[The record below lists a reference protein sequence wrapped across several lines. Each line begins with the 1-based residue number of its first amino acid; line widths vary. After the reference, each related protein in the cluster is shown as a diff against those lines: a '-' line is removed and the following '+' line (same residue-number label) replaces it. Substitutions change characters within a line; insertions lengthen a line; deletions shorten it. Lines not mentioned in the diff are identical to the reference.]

1 MGPAAVRSR
10 PSVSPRSDISP
21 FAILARSL
29 RYLAPIAVL
38 SAIAMAP
45 IAFVVFGVAVP
56 ANAKQASIVLRVA
69 WLCAAS
75 GMIALLVLVG
85 ALAPIL
91 RGERVSQIV
100 ALARGAR
107 GMMRAIVPAIVVLC
121 AVAMGLVALVVPG
134 LLLYGLFVLAPAS
147 EANGVAAKLADS
159 VALVRRR
166 WRTIAIV
173 IAVTVI
179 ALAAVV
185 AVQQLL
191 LPIPLGKSP
200 TRAQLVLFPQMVR
213 FTGIAMVG
221 IVPCAAMTLA
231 AIHASVTSNSR

>member
-1 MGPAAVRSR
+1 M
-10 PSVSPRSDISP
+10 SP
-21 FAILARSL
+21 FAILARSV

-45 IAFVVFGVAVP
+45 IALVAFGVAVP
-56 ANAKQASIVLRVA
+56 ANAKQAGIVLRVA

-75 GMIALLVLVG
+75 GMIAVLVLVG

-91 RGERVSQIV
+91 RSERVSQLV
-100 ALARGAR
+100 AFARGAR
-107 GMMRAIVPAIVVLC
+107 GMMRAIVPALVVLC
-121 AVAMGLVALVVPG
+121 AVAMGLVALAVPG
-134 LLLYGLFVLAPAS
+134 LLLYVLFVLAPAS

-166 WRTIAIV
+166 WRAIAIV
-173 IAVTVI
+173 IAATVI
-179 ALAAVV
+179 ALAAIV

-213 FTGIAMVG
+213 LTAIAMVG
-221 IVPCAAMTLA
+221 IVPCAAMALA
-231 AIHASVTSNSR
+231 SLQASVTSEPR

>member
-1 MGPAAVRSR
+1 M
-10 PSVSPRSDISP
+10 SP
-21 FAILARSL
+21 FAVLARSV
-29 RYLAPIAVL
+29 RYLAPIALL
-38 SAIAMAP
+38 SVIAMAP
-45 IAFVVFGVAVP
+45 IALVAFGVAAP

-91 RGERVSQIV
+91 RGERTSQLV

-147 EANGVAAKLADS
+147 EADGVAAKLADS
-159 VALVRRR
+159 AVVVRRR
-166 WRTIAIV
+166 WRAIV
-173 IAVTVI
+173 LVIALTMI

-200 TRAQLVLFPQMVR
+200 TRAQLVMFPQMVR
-213 FTGIAMVG
+213 LTGIAMVG
-221 IVPCAAMTLA
+221 IVPCAAMALA